1 MAAEQS
7 RDLIVNRKAWHEFFI
22 LDKFEAGLALR
33 GTEVK
38 SLRGG
43 TANLQEA
50 YVRLAPE
57 GAYLEGCHIS
67 PYEAGNR
74 FNHEPTRSRRLLLN
88 RHELLRLKRGTAEK
102 GMTIVPLRLYLKG
115 SLVKVEIGLAKGKKL
130 HDKRETLK
138 ARDAKREIERG
149 RSD

>member
-1 MAAEQS
+1 MAPEKN
-7 RDLIVNRKAWHEFFI
+7 RDLVVNRKAWHEFFI
-22 LDKFEAGLALR
+22 LDKFEAGISLR

-50 YVRLAPE
+50 YVRLASD
-57 GAYLEGCHIS
+57 GAFLEGCHIS

-88 RHELLRLKRGTAEK
+88 RHELLRLKRGTAER
-102 GMTIVPLRLYLKG
+102 GMTVIPLRLYIKG

-138 ARDAKREIERG
+138 ERDARREMDRARG
-149 RSD
+149 